1 MINIYKSW
9 FSFFSAE
16 RESERERERKRE
28 RDRERERAHDYKDSE
43 DE

>member
-16 RESERERERKRE
+16 RESERERMRE